1 MKRSLPLEYGDRVQ
15 PTRCQVA
22 FMRRLLHFV
31 TPLGVT
37 PGGPCPEE
45 AFRKARTFPGPSRDR
60 QSTQARGW
68 IQAAKA
74 ISRILFQRPCKVV
87 IWCSS
92 ARGPMIA
99 SGIENRD
106 ELSPNRQGGGL
117 MHDQV
122 HANHGRIQWF
132 RRW

>member
-1 MKRSLPLEYGDRVQ
+1 MGIDNTHRLEVDPAWYCQKFYESEMKRSLPLEYADRVQ

-22 FMRRLLHFV
+22 LMRRLLHFV

-37 PGGPCPEE
+37 PGGPYPQE
-45 AFRKARTFPGPSRDR
+45 AFRKARTFPGPRRDR
-60 QSTQARGW
+60 QSAPARGW

-92 ARGPMIA
+92 GRGT
-99 SGIENRD
+99 GVRF
-106 ELSPNRQGGGL
+106 LS
-117 MHDQV
+117 
-122 HANHGRIQWF
+122 AIWGR
-132 RRW
+132 RKL